1 MRDKTSLP
9 KVFNNRASA
18 RRFVITNMNKP
29 QHISFLKIEAVILLQ
44 MKKKKKRMNIEYVPP
59 VGE

>member
-1 MRDKTSLP
+1 VRDKTSLP

-44 MKKKKKRMNIEYVPP
+44 MKKKKKE
-59 VGE
+59 